1 MYLVARIGECGQRD
15 YSSSMGTTF
24 ITHCLFVHPCSPC
37 MMSVYDIQ
45 SLNSFKSSSHF
56 SLQPVKKKPAE
67 SAEAEA
73 PPTEKPKSAPPKK
86 KPAAAAALAVA
97 ASGGGAKGKGKGK
110 GKKGGGTGPM
120 FEPPDQPEPN
130 IAVSILLLFV
140 SIAWTMCTMDEY
152 CTCMCCVC
160 I

>member
-1 MYLVARIGECGQRD
+1 MY
-15 YSSSMGTTF
+15 
-24 ITHCLFVHPCSPC
+24 VHHIHYTL
-37 MMSVYDIQ
+37 SVPRSLWPLYDVSTQ

-86 KPAAAAALAVA
+86 KPAAAAAVA

-110 GKKGGGTGPM
+110 GKKGGGAGPM

-130 IAVSILLLFV
+130 IAVSNLLLFV
-140 SIAWTMCTMDEY
+140 SITWNVIMY
-152 CTCMCCVC
+152 Y
-160 I
+160 